1 MNNATA
7 PADLIDAAASF
18 ADDEALDRAMSEVD
32 DLVGHEASST
42 AEVVHNLLAS
52 LAYLL
57 TAARRDAHALPA
69 ALSIY
74 KLAAATLATWRL
86 DLHAECW
93 ADVVW
98 SAEVEAAF
106 EADQRRHQLRADL
119 IEAAAGVD
127 GATYRAA
134 TLAALGRGPRP
145 ARARLRRPSGGGPAV
160 AGRPGLTPTTP
171 IPETPTDAH
180 A

>member
-1 MNNATA
+1 MTNRTA
-7 PADLIDAAASF
+7 SAADRIDTAASF
-18 ADDEALDRAMSEVD
+18 ADDEALNRALCEVD

-52 LAYLL
+52 LA
-57 TAARRDAHALPA
+57 
-69 ALSIY
+69 Y

-98 SAEVEAAF
+98 SAEVEACF

-134 TLAALGRGPRP
+134 TLAA
-145 ARARLRRPSGGGPAV
+145 
-160 AGRPGLTPTTP
+160 
-171 IPETPTDAH
+171 
-180 A
+180 